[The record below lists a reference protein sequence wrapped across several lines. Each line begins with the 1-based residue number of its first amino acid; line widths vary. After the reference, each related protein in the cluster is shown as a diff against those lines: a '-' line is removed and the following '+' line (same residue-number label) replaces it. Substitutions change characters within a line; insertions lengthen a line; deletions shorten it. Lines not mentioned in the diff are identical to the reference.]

1 MPLAANPLIQ
11 VTPGLMI
18 WTIVC
23 FLITLF
29 VLKRYAFGPVQKL
42 IDDRRERI
50 RQSLEEADHAR
61 EEARNLLEEHRKLI
75 AGAQTDAEQ
84 ILSEARRV
92 ADANERR
99 MREELEADRQRRLE
113 ETRKQIEGE
122 TRRALE
128 QIRLEV
134 VDLSLLAATKVTR
147 KSLDDADHRRLIEEA
162 VGEPDKLLG
171 QIEQASGRKVEAT
184 RTVDPELIGGIV
196 LQVGSHR
203 LDASVRGRL
212 DRLRRQL
219 VTA

>member
-29 VLKRYAFGPVQKL
+29 VLKRYAFGPIQKA
-42 IDDRRERI
+42 IDERRERI

-61 EEARNLLEEHRKLI
+61 EEARKLLEEHKQLI
-75 AGAQTDAEQ
+75 GRAQTDAEE

-99 MREELEADRQRRLE
+99 MREELESDRQRRLE
-113 ETRKQIEGE
+113 ETRKQIEAE

-128 QIRLEV
+128 QIRVEV
-134 VDLSLLAATKVTR
+134 VDLSMLAASKVTR

-162 VGEPDKLLG
+162 VGELDF
-171 QIEQASGRKVEAT
+171 S
-184 RTVDPELIGGIV
+184 V
-196 LQVGSHR
+196 LER
-203 LDASVRGRL
+203 DE
-212 DRLRRQL
+212 
-219 VTA
+219 